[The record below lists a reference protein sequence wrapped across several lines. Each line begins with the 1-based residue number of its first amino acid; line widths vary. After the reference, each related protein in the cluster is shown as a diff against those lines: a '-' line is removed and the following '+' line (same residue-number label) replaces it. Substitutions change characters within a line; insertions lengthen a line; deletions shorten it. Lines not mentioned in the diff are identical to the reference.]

1 MAGESQLRQ
10 MRPEDYAGLSRDELI
25 QRALW
30 SENERAKVLSE
41 EDHAMKDVTRRMQM
55 HLAEIRSLKE
65 ANEKVSKESLELR
78 DLCCFLDDDRQK
90 GRKLAREWQK
100 FGRYSSGYMHT
111 EVSNYQDKLKE
122 LEEHQKKLI
131 QENAELKELC
141 VLLDDER
148 TSKRSSICSNCSGAL
163 DELGNKLT
171 ENGPINPQDRSR
183 DGYKSNRSSMDDATR
198 AYVQRLEDRVHFLEE
213 EKRQR
218 TMPRRSNGPMRD
230 DRMQNHVGGPP
241 RPSSVPPPP
250 YQRSHGLPPQAPPR
264 SYDGTVTPTN
274 NRNPHPDM
282 VNALKVVWR
291 KLGDNPSGSN
301 RSTPALQPSS
311 SRQGQSHQRYS
322 TGSSGP
328 PPIRQGGGMSGQP
341 RPASSTSSLDRKGF

>member
-183 DGYKSNRSSMDDATR
+183 DGYKSNRSSMDGKIPNR
-198 AYVQRLEDRVHFLEE
+198 YIFRHFHL
-213 EKRQR
+213 
-218 TMPRRSNGPMRD
+218 
-230 DRMQNHVGGPP
+230 
-241 RPSSVPPPP
+241 
-250 YQRSHGLPPQAPPR
+250 
-264 SYDGTVTPTN
+264 
-274 NRNPHPDM
+274 
-282 VNALKVVWR
+282 
-291 KLGDNPSGSN
+291 
-301 RSTPALQPSS
+301 
-311 SRQGQSHQRYS
+311 
-322 TGSSGP
+322 
-328 PPIRQGGGMSGQP
+328 
-341 RPASSTSSLDRKGF
+341 

>member
-241 RPSSVPPPP
+241 RPSSVPP
-250 YQRSHGLPPQAPPR
+250 
-264 SYDGTVTPTN
+264 
-274 NRNPHPDM
+274 
-282 VNALKVVWR
+282 VVWR